1 MIRNIFFSLIAAVLS
16 FSVAR
21 TLLADDLSKFGH
33 FVGPLDI
40 ELVNVN
46 QGRMGKLLSPFA
58 FVDPDGKVWTA
69 PKGLLTDG
77 ASIPQALWSIVG
89 SPWTGLYRNAAVI
102 HDQYCDSHSEPWQAV
117 HRVFYRGML
126 ANGVGPIKA
135 KIMYAAVYRFGP
147 RWDFVYTAKTCK
159 DCAAVPY
166 RVKAFTPSPSKRE
179 MEALKKEIEMTD
191 PSIESIESESDQ
203 AITTELTKKQVG
215 TPELIR

>member
-1 MIRNIFFSLIAAVLS
+1 MNRNIFIPLIAAALS
-16 FSVAR
+16 FGLVR
-21 TLLADDLSKFGH
+21 TSLADDLSKFGH

-40 ELVNVN
+40 ELVDNN
-46 QGRMGKLLSPFA
+46 QGSMGKLLSSYA

-102 HDQYCDSHSEPWQAV
+102 HDQYCDSHSESWQAV
-117 HRVFYRGML
+117 HRVFYLGML

-147 RWDFVYTAKTCK
+147 RWDFVYTSKTCK

-166 RVKAFTPSPSKRE
+166 HVKAFTPSPSKRE
-179 MEALKKEIEMTD
+179 MEALKKKIEMTD
-191 PSIESIESESDQ
+191 PPIESIESESDQ
-203 AITTELTKKQVG
+203 AVTTELTKKQVG
-215 TPELIR
+215 IPVLIQ